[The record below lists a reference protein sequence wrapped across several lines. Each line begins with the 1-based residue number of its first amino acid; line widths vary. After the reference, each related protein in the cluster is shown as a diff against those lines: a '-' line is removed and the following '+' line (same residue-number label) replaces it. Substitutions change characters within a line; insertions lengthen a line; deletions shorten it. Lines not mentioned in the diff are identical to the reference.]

1 MNKPRIKLNLKTY
14 VAFSLI
20 VTVGFMGL
28 VLLAGIVVPKNTLLK
43 LSGKKAESANTTNDG
58 GVATDAGSKD
68 PASTQA
74 QPGATTDPTAPTTAP
89 GTTTPGTT
97 APTTAPGTT
106 TPGTTAPTTTGAAGT
121 APSLTFS
128 ASPTSITTGA
138 SSTLSWSASGTA
150 TISCTAGGGWS
161 GAKSASGSQAVTPG
175 ATASYTLVC
184 TNSAGSSGTK
194 TVSVTVSAPVSNC
207 KAGGTCNAAEVATH
221 NTNGN
226 CWVALTGTGYNKVY
240 NITSSFNS
248 SHVADNGKNAASS
261 ARTCGKVISYTTL
274 RNYAGDHSNGAKIGG
289 NTFDT
294 WLASFYYANYQ

>member
-14 VAFSLI
+14 VGFSLI
-20 VTVGFMGL
+20 VTLGFMGL
-28 VLLAGIVVPKNTLLK
+28 VLLAGIVIPKNTLLK
-43 LSGKKAESANTTNDG
+43 LSGKKTESVNTTNDG

-74 QPGATTDPTAPTTAP
+74 QPGTTTDP
-89 GTTTPGTT
+89 T

-161 GAKSASGSQAVTPG
+161 GAKATSGSQAVTPG

-207 KAGGTCNAAEVATH
+207 KAGGTCSAAEVATH

-226 CWVALTGTGYNKVY
+226 CWVALTGTSYNKVY